1 MPENFPEIDGRRLSR
16 KTENMVVL
24 CFKSVTNGAYT
35 TVHNRKERRL
45 PAVKI
50 LIVEDEEMIARL
62 IRIGLEKAGYSCECV
77 YDGKAAADLLEE
89 KRYDLILLDIMLP
102 EIDGYELL
110 EYIREFEIPV
120 IFITAKSSLEDK
132 VKGLRAGADDYITKP
147 FELAE
152 LTARVESVLRRYH
165 KGQDK
170 IKLAGLDI
178 DMESRTVKRDG
189 TEIELTMKELELLQL
204 FLRNRNIALFR
215 DRIYEEVWG
224 GEYDPESRTVDVH
237 IQRLKKKLDL
247 EGVIVSVRKIGY
259 RLEADK
265 E

>member
-1 MPENFPEIDGRRLSR
+1 M
-16 KTENMVVL
+16 
-24 CFKSVTNGAYT
+24 
-35 TVHNRKERRL
+35 
-45 PAVKI
+45 KI

-89 KRYDLILLDIMLP
+89 KRYDLILLDIMIP

-110 EYIREFEIPV
+110 EYVREFEIPV
-120 IFITAKSSLEDK
+120 IFITAKSSLEDNVK
-132 VKGLRAGADDYITKP
+132 VMRAGADDYITKP

-165 KGQDK
+165 KGQNK

>member
-1 MPENFPEIDGRRLSR
+1 M
-16 KTENMVVL
+16 
-24 CFKSVTNGAYT
+24 
-35 TVHNRKERRL
+35 
-45 PAVKI
+45 KI

-110 EYIREFEIPV
+110 EYVREFEIPV
-120 IFITAKSSLEDK
+120 IFITAKYSLEDK
-132 VKGLRAGADDYITKP
+132 VKGVRGGADDYITKP

-165 KGQDK
+165 KGQNK

-247 EGVIVSVRKIGY
+247 EGVIVLVRKIGY

>member
-1 MPENFPEIDGRRLSR
+1 M
-16 KTENMVVL
+16 
-24 CFKSVTNGAYT
+24 
-35 TVHNRKERRL
+35 
-45 PAVKI
+45 KI

-165 KGQDK
+165 KG
-170 IKLAGLDI
+170 LDI